1 MENILEKKRIK
12 VQRFQLFMQNSY
24 NLKFLILKFSI
35 LSDHENGTFIFILK
49 QLPKHKGG
57 FEGIKRFLL
66 FSKVNFF
73 YKKRSFVSEQVNYR
87 LFS

>member
-24 NLKFLILKFSI
+24 KLKFLILKFSI
-35 LSDHENGTFIFILK
+35 LSDHENGKFILK